1 MDDEILLQGYLD
13 IFQPELTLEQ
23 LNEWDEMLN
32 MLGLIESY
40 YDNISWFPPDPTAN
54 GQASDANGQV
64 TQTIVPD
71 VNVNAAFYSGN
82 NLQICPVPK
91 IKGLYYPTQEQLF
104 KQFTNENCNIQKK
117 LPGTLGGAQ
126 TGALSNA
133 QRRGQWLSLRASSR
147 GQTRFV
153 VNGNALGMRAGQ
165 PGGMLPPA
173 RNRF

>member
-1 MDDEILLQGYLD
+1 MSNENVLQGYLD
-13 IFQPELTLEQ
+13 VIQPELSLEQ
-23 LNEWDEMLN
+23 LNEWSDMLEA
-32 MLGLIESY
+32 LGLSDSY
-40 YDNISWFPPDPTAN
+40 NNRYWLPHEPTTNVEAI
-54 GQASDANGQV
+54 
-64 TQTIVPD
+64 QTTTPA
-71 VNVNAAFYSGN
+71 VNDNAAFYSGN
-82 NLQICPVPK
+82 NVRYCPVPK

-104 KQFTNENCNIQKK
+104 KQFRNENCNIQKK

-165 PGGMLPPA
+165 PGGMLPPV